1 MDNASEITVTQEDE
15 RHFLQEEGGDILLA
29 SQTLEGHFP
38 TADMEEHTI
47 DAVGLMTVTEFVGT
61 SLVEAD
67 VSKDEGR
74 STSLRSQHL

>member
-1 MDNASEITVTQEDE
+1 MDNVSELTVTQEDE
-15 RHFLQEEGGDILLA
+15 RHLLQEEGDILLA

-38 TADMEEHTI
+38 TGDIEEHTN

-61 SLVEAD
+61 ALVEAD

-74 STSLRSQHL
+74 STSLRS